1 MPKLFFNY
9 FNKEEVSM
17 AKKVYVDA
25 DECTGCEVCV
35 QTCPSVFQMND
46 DGVAEVVN
54 QEGASE
60 DDVQEAI
67 DACPVQCIHWEE

>member
-1 MPKLFFNY
+1 
-9 FNKEEVSM
+9 M

>member
-1 MPKLFFNY
+1 
-9 FNKEEVSM
+9 M
-17 AKKVYVDA
+17 AKKVYVDV

-35 QTCPSVFQMND
+35 QTCPEVFQMND
-46 DGVAEVVN
+46 DGVAEVAS
-54 QEGASE
+54 QTGASE